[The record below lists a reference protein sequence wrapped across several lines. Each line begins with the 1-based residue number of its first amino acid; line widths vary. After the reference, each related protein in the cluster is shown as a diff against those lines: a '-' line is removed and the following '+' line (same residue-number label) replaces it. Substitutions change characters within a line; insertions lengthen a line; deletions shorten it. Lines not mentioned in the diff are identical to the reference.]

1 MYYKKWDIVQVYPTG
16 DVYGPTMVK
25 HFAQNPIVKII
36 GISVGDSAYIIE
48 DFRGDSRY
56 VRDKHIVGYAN
67 QPIALFV

>member
-1 MYYKKWDIVQVYPTG
+1 MYYKVWDVVQVYPTG

-36 GISVGDSAYIIE
+36 GISRGDNAYVIE

-56 VRDKHIVGYAN
+56 VRDKHIVWYAN
-67 QPIALFV
+67 QPTALFI

>member
-1 MYYKKWDIVQVYPTG
+1 MYYKVWDVVQVYPTG

-36 GISVGDSAYIIE
+36 GFSLSDNAYIIE

-56 VRDKHIVGYAN
+56 VRDKHIVGYAK
-67 QPIALFV
+67 QPTALFI

>member
-1 MYYKKWDIVQVYPTG
+1 
-16 DVYGPTMVK
+16 MVK

-36 GISVGDSAYIIE
+36 GVLSSDNTYIIE

-67 QPIALFV
+67 QPTALFI

>member
-1 MYYKKWDIVQVYPTG
+1 MNYKVWDIVQVYRTG

-36 GISVGDSAYIIE
+36 GFSWDDTSYIIE
-48 DFRGDSRY
+48 DFRGDCRY

-67 QPIALFV
+67 QTIALFV

>member
-1 MYYKKWDIVQVYPTG
+1 
-16 DVYGPTMVK
+16 MVK

-56 VRDKHIVGYAN
+56 VRDKHIVGYAS
-67 QPIALFV
+67 QPTALFI